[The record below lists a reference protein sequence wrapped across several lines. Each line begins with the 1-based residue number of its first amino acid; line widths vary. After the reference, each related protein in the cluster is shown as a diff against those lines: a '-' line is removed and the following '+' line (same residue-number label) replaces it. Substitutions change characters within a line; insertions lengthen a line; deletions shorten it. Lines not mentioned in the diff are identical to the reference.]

1 MDFLFFVLGLR
12 HEGLQGNKSLNH
24 ANSDPFEILK
34 REAAARAVATV
45 RSGMKVGLGTGSTAR
60 HFVDLLA
67 GRIKAEGMD
76 IVGVPTSEATRQQAA
91 GLGIVLSTL
100 EQTPVLDVT
109 VDGADE
115 IDPALRLIKGGGG
128 AHLREKMV
136 ALASKKLIIIAD
148 ETKQVAQLGRFKLP
162 LEVVP
167 FGLNTTQQRL
177 VEVLAAAGCQTRITR
192 RMRADGSVFVTDSGN
207 AILDADCVA
216 IADPA
221 GLAQALDGVTGLVEH
236 GLFIGMATA
245 AILATADGI
254 RVMGQFD

>member
-91 GLGIVLSTL
+91 GLEIVLSTL

-236 GLFIGMATA
+236 GLFNGMATA

-254 RVMGQFD
+254 RVMGQLD